1 MGVSKKFVLVILC
14 LLSLALVV
22 AGCGGTTTTTAAKG
36 STTTAAQGSTTTAAP
51 ATTATTAGAAKVI
64 KIGSSAPLSGGL
76 AAEGTLV
83 KEGYEFWRD
92 TVNAKGGIKVGN
104 DMYKVELILYDDKS
118 DAPTAAKLTEKL
130 ITEDKVNF
138 LLSPYSSG
146 LTVST
151 SATAEK
157 YKIVNVAPLANATKV
172 YNRGLKY
179 VFSVL
184 WPTSIDVSSLVEM
197 IPASGI
203 TVNKIAV
210 VYPDDLF
217 PAAGAAGAMETARQ
231 LNIPTVEIK
240 YPKGLKDL
248 SGVVAEIKKAEAD
261 AVISTAFF
269 EDATLILRQMNEQGI
284 KPKLLAFHDAVNL
297 QPDFVNAVGEKLA
310 EGVCGRSEFWP
321 IEGYK
326 DDVFGTGIQFAEA
339 ITAKYNHPW
348 TYHQAAAACAGLILQ
363 KAIETAGSLDN
374 EKVREALLAMD
385 IMTFFSPIKFGTMEF
400 LGEKMENVN
409 TKGKP
414 LSVQVQ
420 KGKLEVVYPAELET
434 SKLEYPKPW

>member
-1 MGVSKKFVLVILC
+1 MRDSRKLTLGLVC
-14 LLSLALVV
+14 LLGLALLVV
-22 AGCGGTTTTTAAKG
+22 GCGGGTTTTTAAQG
-36 STTTAAQGSTTTAAP
+36 SSTTVAPASTTTTPGP
-51 ATTATTAGAAKVI
+51 AKVI
-64 KIGSSAPLSGGL
+64 KIGSSAPLTGAL
-76 AAEGTLV
+76 AAEGVLV

-92 TVNAKGGIKVGN
+92 TVNANGGINVGG
-104 DMYKVELILYDDKS
+104 DMYQVELILYDDKS

-157 YKIVNVAPLANATKV
+157 YKIVNIAPLANATKV

-184 WPTSIDVSSLVEM
+184 WPTSIDVSNLVEM
-197 IPASGI
+197 LPAEGI

-217 PAAGAAGAMETARQ
+217 PAAGAAGALETAKQ
-231 LNIPTVEIK
+231 LNIPTVDIK

-248 SGVVAEIKKAEAD
+248 SGVVAEIKKSEAE

-284 KPKLLAFHDAVNL
+284 QPKLLAFHDAVNL
-297 QPDFVNAVGEKLA
+297 QPDFVDAVGPQLA

-321 IEGYK
+321 IDGYS
-326 DDVFGTGIQFAEA
+326 DDVFGTGVEFADA
-339 ITAKYNHPW
+339 VTAKYNHPW
-348 TYHQAAAACAGLILQ
+348 TYHQAAAAAAGVILQ
-363 KAIETAGSLDN
+363 KAIEAAGSLDN
-374 EKVREALLAMD
+374 DKVREALLSMD
-385 IMTFFSPIKFGTMEF
+385 IMTFFSPIKFGSMDF
-400 LGEKMENVN
+400 QGETLENVN
-409 TKGKP
+409 VKGKP

-420 KGKLEVVYPAELET
+420 SGKLEVVYPEDFQTA
-434 SKLEYPKPW
+434 KLEYPKPW

>member
-1 MGVSKKFVLVILC
+1 MGVSRKLALALLC
-14 LLSLALVV
+14 LLGLALIV
-22 AGCGGTTTTTAAKG
+22 AGCGGGTTTTTAV
-36 STTTAAQGSTTTAAP
+36 AQGSTTTVAPGSSATVAA
-51 ATTATTAGAAKVI
+51 GDKVI
-64 KIGSSAPLSGGL
+64 KIGSSAPLSGAL
-76 AAEGTLV
+76 AAEGALV

-104 DMYKVELILYDDKS
+104 DMYKVELVLYDDQS

-146 LTVST
+146 LTMST

-157 YKIVNVAPLANATKV
+157 YKIVNVAPLANSTGI
-172 YNRGLKY
+172 YSRGLKY

-184 WPTSIDVSSLVEM
+184 WPTSVDVSNLVEM
-197 IPASGI
+197 LPKEGI
-203 TVNKIAV
+203 TVNKIAI

-217 PAAGAAGAMETARQ
+217 PAAGAAGAMETAKQ

-248 SGVVAEIKKAEAD
+248 SGVVAEIKKSGAE

-269 EDATLILRQMNEQGI
+269 EEATLILRQMNEQGV
-284 KPKLLAFHDAVNL
+284 KPKFLAFHDAVNL

-310 EGVCGRSEFWP
+310 EGVLGRSEFWP
-321 IEGYK
+321 VEGYK
-326 DDVFGTGIQFAEA
+326 DDVFGTGVQFADA

-348 TYHQAAAACAGLILQ
+348 TYHQAAAAAAGEILQ
-363 KAIETAGSLDN
+363 KAIEAAGSLDN
-374 EKVREALLAMD
+374 EKVREALLSMD
-385 IMTFFSPIKFGTMEF
+385 IMTFFGPVKFGSANFKGATMN
-400 LGEKMENVN
+400 NVN
-409 TKGKP
+409 VKGGP
-414 LSVQVQ
+414 LSVQMQ
-420 KGKLEVVYPAELET
+420 KGKLQVVYPEEFKTAT
-434 SKLEYPKPW
+434 LEYPKPW

>member
-1 MGVSKKFVLVILC
+1 MGVSRKLT
-14 LLSLALVV
+14 LALVSLLGLTLIV
-22 AGCGGTTTTTAAKG
+22 AGCGGGTTTTTAV
-36 STTTAAQGSTTTAAP
+36 SQGSTTTVAQES
-51 ATTATTAGAAKVI
+51 ATTTAPVAAAGDKVI
-64 KIGSSAPLSGGL
+64 KIGSSAPLSGAL
-76 AAEGTLV
+76 AKEGALV

-104 DMYKVELILYDDKS
+104 DMYKVELILYDDQS

-157 YKIVNVAPLANATKV
+157 YKIVNIAPLANANKI

-184 WPTSIDVSSLVEM
+184 WPTSIDVSNLVEM
-197 IPASGI
+197 LPKEGI

-217 PAAGAAGAMETARQ
+217 PAAGAAGAMETAKQ

-248 SGVVAEIKKAEAD
+248 SGVVAEIKKSGAE

-269 EDATLILRQMNEQGI
+269 EDATLILRQMNEQGV

-297 QPDFVNAVGEKLA
+297 QPDFVDAVGEKLA
-310 EGVCGRSEFWP
+310 EGVSGRSEFWP

-326 DDVFGTGIQFAEA
+326 DDVFGTGVQFAEA

-363 KAIETAGSLDN
+363 KAIEAAGSLDN
-374 EKVREALLAMD
+374 EKVREALLSMD
-385 IMTFFSPIKFGTMEF
+385 IMTFFSPIKFGSMDFQGST
-400 LGEKMENVN
+400 MENVN
-409 TKGKP
+409 VKGKP

-420 KGKLEVVYPAELET
+420 KGKLEVVYPEDFQTA
-434 SKLEYPKPW
+434 KLEYPKPW

>member
-1 MGVSKKFVLVILC
+1 MGVGRKTILALICILALAVLVM
-14 LLSLALVV
+14 
-22 AGCGGTTTTTAAKG
+22 GCGGGTTTTAAQ
-36 STTTAAQGSTTTAAP
+36 STTTAAAATTTTAQASTTT
-51 ATTATTAGAAKVI
+51 GAAGTDKII

-104 DMYKVELILYDDKS
+104 DMYKVELVLYDDKS

-157 YKIVNVAPLANATKV
+157 YKIVNIAPLANATKV

-184 WPTSIDVSSLVEM
+184 WPTSIDVSNLVEM
-197 IPASGI
+197 LPASGI

-217 PAAGAAGAMETARQ
+217 PAAGAAGALETAKQ

-248 SGVVAEIKKAEAD
+248 SGVVADIKKANAD

-269 EDATLILRQMNEQGI
+269 EEATIILRQMNEQGI
-284 KPKLLAFHDAVNL
+284 KPKLIAFHDAVNL
-297 QPDFVNAVGEKLA
+297 QPDFVDAVGATLA

-321 IEGYK
+321 IAGYK
-326 DDVFGTGIQFAEA
+326 DDVFGTGVEFADA

-363 KAIETAGSLDN
+363 KAIEAAGSLDN
-374 EKVREALLAMD
+374 EKVREALLSMD
-385 IMTFFSPIKFGTMEF
+385 IMTFFSPIKFGSMDFQGST
-400 LGEKMENVN
+400 MENVN
-409 TKGKP
+409 VKGKP

-420 KGKLEVVYPAELET
+420 SGKLQVVYPAELET
-434 SKLEYPKPW
+434 AKLEYPKPW